1 MKVVET
7 RTKETDSVL
16 QQAFTDLNS
25 LMEKAKDMVALS
37 ERLTLQLQ
45 KESGDATDEFKS
57 MLISM
62 GISSPVTK

>member
-1 MKVVET
+1 MRTVET

-16 QQAFTDLNS
+16 QQAFSDLNS
-25 LMEKAKDMVALS
+25 LMEKARDMVALS

-45 KESGDATDEFKS
+45 KESGEASDEFKS